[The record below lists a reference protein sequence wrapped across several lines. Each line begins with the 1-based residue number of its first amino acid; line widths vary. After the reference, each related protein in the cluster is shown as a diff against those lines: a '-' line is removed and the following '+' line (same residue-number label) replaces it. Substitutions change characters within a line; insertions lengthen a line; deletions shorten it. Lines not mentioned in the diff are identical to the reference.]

1 MGIKNLRVILNQNCK
16 NAINVRKLNVYSGM
30 KIAIDLSIFLYKYLY
45 NNNDH
50 IEGLTRLILRLL
62 KNRITPLFVF
72 DGIPPEEKNITLQER
87 KEKKEILV
95 LKKTIIEYSIKSDKN
110 NIDEFKEDI
119 NNIILNKNNNFK
131 LDNDEIRDLFHKT
144 KDELEYEY
152 DKIKKKII
160 YVTLY
165 HIETSKKLFDLFGIP
180 YIHENCEAESL
191 MSLLSKNNIVQAC
204 ISEDM
209 DTLPCGTT
217 LLLKNFCADKSI
229 VEEYCLDGILSNLEL
244 TQDEFID
251 VCILCGCDY
260 TEKINLLGPVSA
272 LKIIKKYK
280 NIEAFLKENTKYNIP
295 NNFIQNYQKARYL
308 FNNPVSDEIYIK
320 INKKIICEKP
330 NINELKDFLKKC
342 SLKEKYLNEI
352 DKELINYYLN
362 IDGIYH
368 YDNEINNDNNKTE
381 IMIDQKKTKKI
392 TDFFKK
398 RKTDIMNINYNI
410 EKTEQL
416 KDILHINII

>member
-62 KNRITPLFVF
+62 KNQITPLFVF

-87 KEKKEILV
+87 KEKKELLV
-95 LKKTIIEYSIKSDKN
+95 LRKTIVEYSMSNDKN
-110 NIDEFKEDI
+110 NIDKFREDI

-131 LDNDEIRDLFHKT
+131 LDDNEIRDLFDKS
-144 KDELEYEY
+144 KDELESEY
-152 DKIKKKII
+152 DKIKRKII
-160 YVTLY
+160 YVTSY
-165 HIETSKKLFDLFGIP
+165 HIESSKNLFDLFGIP

-229 VEEYCLDGILSNLEL
+229 VEEYCL
-244 TQDEFID
+244 
-251 VCILCGCDY
+251 
-260 TEKINLLGPVSA
+260 
-272 LKIIKKYK
+272 KY
-280 NIEAFLKENTKYNIP
+280 
-295 NNFIQNYQKARYL
+295 
-308 FNNPVSDEIYIK
+308 
-320 INKKIICEKP
+320 
-330 NINELKDFLKKC
+330 
-342 SLKEKYLNEI
+342 
-352 DKELINYYLN
+352 
-362 IDGIYH
+362 
-368 YDNEINNDNNKTE
+368 
-381 IMIDQKKTKKI
+381 
-392 TDFFKK
+392 
-398 RKTDIMNINYNI
+398 
-410 EKTEQL
+410 
-416 KDILHINII
+416 